1 MAKEK
6 YWQSLRKKLY
16 KKHVE
21 AIPIMIDHHLGEL
34 RMTNYFDLFIHSS
47 SQIPYELTVHKMLQA
62 NCRGV
67 FLPEHRYRAF
77 LKKSEESA
85 FQSGIEFVKHQTIPY
100 RSLSCFTKSIRNA
113 VLGEVKKLLE
123 LEEHHVQMSV
133 LERWNEISHHSL
145 TGFLSGFCSQ
155 QFMDLKEI
163 SIRDPL
169 TNLYNRRYFYDCL
182 DEKVQ
187 DAEQMEQPLALLM
200 LDVNNFKYV
209 NDEFGHN
216 KGDEL
221 LCRIAEL
228 AQEQSLEYGFRFGG
242 DEFVFLLPGVS
253 EDEAYETAVEIDS
266 KLLDWKQYISLA
278 YGAIELKPDACE
290 RIDDYLHL
298 ADKRMY
304 DRKRRVKG

>member
-1 MAKEK
+1 
-6 YWQSLRKKLY
+6 
-16 KKHVE
+16 
-21 AIPIMIDHHLGEL
+21 
-34 RMTNYFDLFIHSS
+34 
-47 SQIPYELTVHKMLQA
+47 
-62 NCRGV
+62 
-67 FLPEHRYRAF
+67 
-77 LKKSEESA
+77 
-85 FQSGIEFVKHQTIPY
+85 
-100 RSLSCFTKSIRNA
+100 

-123 LEEHHVQMSV
+123 LEEHLVQISI

-182 DEKVQ
+182 DEKLQ
-187 DAEQMEQPLALLM
+187 DAEQMGQPLALLM

-242 DEFVFLLPGVS
+242 DEFVFLLPGVT
-253 EDEAYETAVEIDS
+253 EKEAYETAVEIDS
-266 KLLDWKQYISLA
+266 RLLDWKRYISLA
-278 YGAIELKPDACE
+278 YGAIELKPDACD

>member
-1 MAKEK
+1 MAREK
-6 YWQSLRKKLY
+6 YWQELRKKLY
-16 KKHVE
+16 TKHVD
-21 AIPIMIDHHLGEL
+21 AIPTMIDHHLGEL
-34 RMTNYFDLFIHSS
+34 KTAKYFNLFLTSS
-47 SQIPYELTVHKMLQA
+47 LTPYEHTVQKMLHA

-67 FLPEHRYRAF
+67 FLPERRYKGF

-85 FQSGIEFVKHQTIPY
+85 FQSGIQFVKHQKIPY
-100 RSLSCFTKSIRNA
+100 RSLGCFTKSIRNA
-113 VLGEVKKLLE
+113 VLLEVKKVLSD
-123 LEEHHVQMSV
+123 EEMEVQLHV

-182 DEKVQ
+182 DDRINES
-187 DAEQMEQPLALLM
+187 ACMEQPLTLLM

-221 LCRIAEL
+221 LCHIAWL
-228 AQEQSLEYGFRFGG
+228 AQEQSLDYGFRFGG
-242 DEFVFLLPGVS
+242 DEFVFLLPGAT
-253 EDEAYETAVEIDS
+253 EQEAYETAVKIEKRLS
-266 KLLDWKQYISLA
+266 NWKKYVSLA
-278 YGAIELKPDACE
+278 YGAIELKPDAGE

-304 DRKRRVKG
+304 DSKKSIKR